1 MEHVSSLAIV
11 IFAALIHASFQ
22 LSVSTLTLMSGH
34 AIGKR
39 TAKVKLLRLTAS
51 FIAGIAIMATL
62 LVSATAYIASQLL
75 HEVTSPLV
83 WSVVSGALFTLGVSV
98 WLFYFP
104 KNRGGTSLWLPRTMA
119 EFLSKRSKKTHS
131 SGEAFGLGL
140 TSVIAEVLF
149 LMGPIVAASLALL
162 ALPPAW
168 QLGGLALYVVVSMA
182 APLTIGILISAGYGL
197 GKIQKWRETN
207 KKFLQFV
214 AGGGLIILA
223 LYIYV
228 ERAVTAAVLA
238 TKGML

>member
-1 MEHVSSLAIV
+1 MEHISSLAIV

-39 TAKVKLLRLTAS
+39 TAQAKLLRLAGS
-51 FIAGIAIMATL
+51 FLVGAAAMTL
-62 LVSATAYIASQLL
+62 LLVAATGYVATQLL
-75 HEVTSPLV
+75 SGDTPPLV
-83 WSVVSGALFTLGVSV
+83 WSVISGALITLGASV

-104 KNRGGTSLWLPRTMA
+104 KHRKGTSLWLPRPLA
-119 EFLSKRSKKTHS
+119 DFLATRSKRTQN

-140 TSVIAEVLF
+140 TSIIGESLF
-149 LMGPIVAASLALL
+149 LMGPIVVTALALVQLPSTWQLAGIAVYTIFSMGSLLIVASLI
-162 ALPPAW
+162 
-168 QLGGLALYVVVSMA
+168 GG
-182 APLTIGILISAGYGL
+182 GHGL

-214 AGGGLIILA
+214 AGGGLIILG
-223 LYIYV
+223 LYLYV

-238 TKGML
+238 VGGA

>member
-1 MEHVSSLAIV
+1 MEHFSSLAIV

-39 TAKVKLLRLTAS
+39 TAQAKLLRFTGS
-51 FIAGIAIMATL
+51 FMAGVAVTTVL
-62 LVSATAYIASQLL
+62 LVSTIAYLASQLL
-75 HEVTSPLV
+75 HDTTSPLV
-83 WSVVSGALFTLGVSV
+83 WSVVSGMLFTLGISV

-104 KNRGGTSLWLPRTMA
+104 KGRKGTSLWLPRTMA
-119 EFLSKRSKKTHS
+119 EFLSKRSKKTHN

-140 TSVIAEVLF
+140 TSVIAEGLF
-149 LMGPIVAASLALL
+149 LIGPITAASLALA

-168 QLGGLALYVVVSMA
+168 QLSGVIVYVVISMA
-182 APLTIGILISAGYGL
+182 SLWVIGALISAGYGL
-197 GKIQKWRETN
+197 GKIQKWREAN
-207 KKFLQFV
+207 KKFLQFI
-214 AGGGLIILA
+214 AGGGLIILS

-238 TKGML
+238 TRGAL

>member
-1 MEHVSSLAIV
+1 MEHASSLAIV
-11 IFAALIHASFQ
+11 TLAALIHASFQ

-39 TAKVKLLRLTAS
+39 TAKRKLRRLTAS
-51 FIAGIAIMATL
+51 FMAGIAVTTVL
-62 LVSATAYIASQLL
+62 LVSTTAYTASQLL
-75 HEVTSPLV
+75 QSATSPLA
-83 WSVVSGALFTLGVSV
+83 WSVVSGILFTLGVSV

-104 KNRGGTSLWLPRTMA
+104 KNSKGTSLWLPRTMA

-140 TSVIAEVLF
+140 TSVIAEGLF

-168 QLGGLALYVVVSMA
+168 QLGGLAVYVIVSMA
-182 APLTIGILISAGYGL
+182 ALLIIGALISAGHGL

-207 KKFLQFV
+207 KKFLQFI
-214 AGGGLIILA
+214 AGGGLVILA

-228 ERAVTAAVLA
+228 EHAVTAAVISGSNL
-238 TKGML
+238 